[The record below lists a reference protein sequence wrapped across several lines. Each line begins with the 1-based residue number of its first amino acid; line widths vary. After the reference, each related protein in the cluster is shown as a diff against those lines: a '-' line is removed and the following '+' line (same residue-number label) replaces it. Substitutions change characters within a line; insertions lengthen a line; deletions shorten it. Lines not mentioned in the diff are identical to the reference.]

1 MTPIRVSILCIV
13 SCLCT
18 SSAQT
23 LSAEPNE
30 ALQPIRRAKQ
40 VDRSEKTPVRR
51 ATVALEDAT
60 HRAEDVDRRAMALE
74 DVTHAEGDD
83 VEKGHA
89 SAEGSAS
96 EYNEYWVLIPLL
108 LIMFIVLACFFG
120 PIAYLVWILLTMLVT
135 ACSSLPA
142 EGEGE
147 PDEGERAEGEPA
159 AGVGAPIV
167 AASCYSCLALTMP
180 SAIILFWLSILY
192 GITMIVRWG
201 LEGYSVFQVAL
212 HSVEKELQ
220 CTTACHEIRQ
230 FEKAV
235 DLIKTVLIPCTL
247 LYFWCG
253 AFVICGSVTF
263 VKLLKFSWGA
273 VLLVELSLLS
283 LILGTAFKDGS
294 NLGLEFSNSASTLVF
309 LYLFIGPIFSLLIY
323 TALSSMEPAADE
335 ASEVQDGAAP
345 QGSEE
350 EPKKSEEGE
359 TAS

>member
-212 HSVEKELQ
+212 HSVEKEL
-220 CTTACHEIRQ
+220 
-230 FEKAV
+230 
-235 DLIKTVLIPCTL
+235 
-247 LYFWCG
+247 
-253 AFVICGSVTF
+253 
-263 VKLLKFSWGA
+263 
-273 VLLVELSLLS
+273 
-283 LILGTAFKDGS
+283 
-294 NLGLEFSNSASTLVF
+294 
-309 LYLFIGPIFSLLIY
+309 
-323 TALSSMEPAADE
+323 
-335 ASEVQDGAAP
+335 
-345 QGSEE
+345 
-350 EPKKSEEGE
+350 
-359 TAS
+359 